1 MKIYENI
8 IPVVAV
14 VTWSDSDFEK
24 LRSCT
29 DSIEAAGIGV
39 LRRIISAHRRPD
51 ALADFA
57 KNLPDIILPEN
68 IQKVLGNPELKVLV
82 AIFAAGCSAHIA
94 GAAAAQTQMPV
105 IALPVESSACG
116 TLDAFLAMI
125 NMPPGI
131 PNWFAPNNKVA
142 AAMALKLCQL
152 DPSAGYNG
160 VAISESCMSLIDNT
174 LLEKI
179 GLVID
184 QNSPIVIDIQNI
196 DQPTSPINIPMEKI
210 CIIIPVMW
218 DQLAYEN
225 IACLRNVDQEAL
237 YMRLQLAGGKVETSN
252 AIIFAAQILAQH
264 NLEILEKLKVHR
276 AWLWH
281 ILKEKDDALMM
292 SEMMRI
298 VSTV

>member
-1 MKIYENI
+1 MRAGDNS

-14 VTWSDSDFEK
+14 VTGSDSDFEK

-29 DSIEAAGIGV
+29 DAIEATGIGV

-57 KNLPDIILPEN
+57 RNLPDILLPEN
-68 IQKVLGNPELKVLV
+68 IQNSIGDSKLKVLV

-105 IALPVESSACG
+105 IALPVASSACG

-131 PNWFAPNNKVA
+131 PNGFAPSNEVA
-142 AAMALKLCQL
+142 AAMASKLCQL
-152 DPSAGYNG
+152 KLEAGYNG
-160 VAISESCMSLIDNT
+160 VAVSESCIGFIDT
-174 LLEKI
+174 ALCEKL

-184 QNSPIVIDIQNI
+184 HDSPIVLDIQNI
-196 DQPTSPINIPMEKI
+196 DQPTRFTNIPTEKI
-210 CIIIPVMW
+210 RIIIPVMGQ
-218 DQLAYEN
+218 QLTYEN
-225 IACLRNVDQEAL
+225 IACLKNVDQEAL

-252 AIIFAAQILAQH
+252 AMIFAAQILAQH
-264 NLEILEKLKVHR
+264 NPEISERLQQYR
-276 AWLWH
+276 AGLGQA
-281 ILKEKDDALMM
+281 LKEKDETLMV
-292 SEMMRI
+292 SEIMRI
-298 VSTV
+298 VSTS